1 MQRRS
6 YEVETKAA
14 NVAER
19 ESDSLAFNL
28 QQNSGRAGR
37 RGLLAP

>member
-1 MQRRS
+1 MQRHS

-19 ESDSLAFNL
+19 ESDSLAF
-28 QQNSGRAGR
+28 QPAAEQRESW
-37 RGLLAP
+37 P